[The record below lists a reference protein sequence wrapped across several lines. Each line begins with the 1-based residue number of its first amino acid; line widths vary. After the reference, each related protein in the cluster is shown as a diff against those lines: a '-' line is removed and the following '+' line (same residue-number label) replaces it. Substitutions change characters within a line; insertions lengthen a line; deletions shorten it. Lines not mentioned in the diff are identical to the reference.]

1 MIKNTMMKKNL
12 AFLILSALLI
22 VFFSCKEP
30 ERKKTNFPNY
40 LKNTSWIV
48 NEGGLI
54 APDGGKIYNLSP
66 RIDTAVI
73 FNFHA
78 VNFLDEE
85 KFSSYDSWECGNDCF
100 TKVYGKYYFMETNQ
114 IKMEVDSIS
123 KSEFCDAPKQ
133 IFNPAKEIVFD
144 LVKEG
149 EQLKLTRKE
158 K

>member
-54 APDGGKIYNLSP
+54 APDGEKTYYLSP

-78 VNFLDEE
+78 VNFLDVE

-100 TKVYGKYYFMETNQ
+100 TKVYGKYYFMEANQ

-123 KSEFCDAPKQ
+123 TSGTCLAPTQ
-133 IFNPAKEIVFD
+133 IFKPSKEIVFD
-144 LVKEG
+144 LAKEG

-158 K
+158 

>member
-1 MIKNTMMKKNL
+1 MIKKNL
-12 AFLILSALLI
+12 AFLFLSTLLI
-22 VFFSCKEP
+22 IIFSCKKQ
-30 ERKKTNFPNY
+30 ERKKTIFPNY
-40 LKNTSWIV
+40 LRNTRWIV

-54 APDGGKIYNLSP
+54 APDGEKTYYLSP

-100 TKVYGKYYFMETNQ
+100 TKVYGKYYFMEANQ

-123 KSEFCDAPKQ
+123 TSGTCLAPTQ
-133 IFNPAKEIVFD
+133 IFKPSKEMVFD

-149 EQLKLTRKE
+149 EQLKLIRKE

>member
-1 MIKNTMMKKNL
+1 MIKKNT
-12 AFLILSALLI
+12 AFPFLIVLLI
-22 VFFSCKEP
+22 IIISYKEP
-30 ERKKTNFPNY
+30 ERKKTVFPNY
-40 LKNTSWIV
+40 LKNTHWIV

-54 APDGGKIYNLSP
+54 APDGEETYYLSP

-85 KFSSYDSWECGNDCF
+85 EFSSYDSWECGNDCF
-100 TKVYGKYYFMETNQ
+100 TKVYGKYYFTAADQ
-114 IKMEVDSIS
+114 IKMDVDSIS
-123 KSEFCDAPKQ
+123 TSGTCLAPTQ
-133 IFNPAKEIVFD
+133 IFKPSKEMVFD

-158 K
+158 

>member
-1 MIKNTMMKKNL
+1 MKKNF
-12 AFLILSALLI
+12 AFLFLSVLLI
-22 VFFSCKEP
+22 IIFSCKEP
-30 ERKKTNFPNY
+30 ERKKTIFPNY
-40 LKNTSWIV
+40 LKNTNWIV

-54 APDGGKIYNLSP
+54 APDGGKTYYMSP

-85 KFSSYDSWECGNDCF
+85 KFRSYDAWECGNDCF
-100 TKVYGKYYFMETNQ
+100 TEVHGRYYFTEANQ

-123 KSEFCDAPKQ
+123 KSDFCDAPIQ
-133 IFNPAKEIVFD
+133 IFKPSKEMVFD

-149 EQLKLTRKE
+149 EQLKLTRK
-158 K
+158 

>member
-1 MIKNTMMKKNL
+1 MMKKNF
-12 AFLILSALLI
+12 AIPFLSALLI
-22 VFFSCKEP
+22 IFFNCKET
-30 ERKKTNFPNY
+30 ERKKVNFPNY
-40 LKNTSWIV
+40 LKNTHWIV

-54 APDGGKIYNLSP
+54 APDGGKTYYLSP

-78 VNFLDEE
+78 VNFLNEG
-85 KFSSYDSWECGNDCF
+85 KFRSYDSWECGNDCF
-100 TKVYGKYYFMETNQ
+100 TEVHGRYYFTGSNQ
-114 IKMEVDSIS
+114 IKMEVDSVS
-123 KSEFCDAPKQ
+123 KSDFCEAPAQ
-133 IFNPAKEIVFD
+133 IFKPSKEMVFD